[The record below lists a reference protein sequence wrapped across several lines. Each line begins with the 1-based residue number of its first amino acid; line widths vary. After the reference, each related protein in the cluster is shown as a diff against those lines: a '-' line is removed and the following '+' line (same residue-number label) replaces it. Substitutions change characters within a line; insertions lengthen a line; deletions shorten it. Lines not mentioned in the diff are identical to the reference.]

1 MYLYCIY
8 ELNEMKG
15 VRTELVIVSLTH
27 HVLTCVGNKV
37 TFTHTHTPLS
47 SILVAFAASQIGY
60 HEEI

>member
-15 VRTELVIVSLTH
+15 VRTELVIVSSTH

-37 TFTHTHTPLS
+37 TFTHTHPFLAFSLPLPP
-47 SILVAFAASQIGY
+47 
-60 HEEI
+60 HR